1 MRCIR
6 PLTVE
11 EHCLTE
17 DGQAVAHL
25 FGRLTQPSP
34 QFLITQ
40 LIVERIISHQRWLI
54 ESGKVRYGITPN
66 DLVSVNLRLLRSGE
80 S

>member
-54 ESGKVRYGITPN
+54 ESGKVRYRGIPFACVMASRQTIWS
-66 DLVSVNLRLLRSGE
+66 L
-80 S
+80 